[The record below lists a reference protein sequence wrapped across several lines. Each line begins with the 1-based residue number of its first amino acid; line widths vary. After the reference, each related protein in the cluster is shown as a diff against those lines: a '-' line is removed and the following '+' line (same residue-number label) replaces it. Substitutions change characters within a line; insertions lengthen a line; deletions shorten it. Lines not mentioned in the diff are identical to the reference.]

1 MKRWEQFNKIFRDEN
16 ETVETQALGMVVSE
30 IEERY
35 GIEISLDY
43 KCMFKDCVNWL
54 DEEVEE

>member
-1 MKRWEQFNKIFRDEN
+1 MKRWEQLNEIFRDEN
-16 ETVETQALGMVVSE
+16 ETVETKALGMLVSE

-43 KCMFKDCVNWL
+43 KRMFKDYVNWL
-54 DEEVEE
+54 NEEVEE